1 MHHGYTQAEGVANL
15 WEVPET
21 GALVIIGYPK
31 FGRGLG
37 GYARLVA
44 VCPPDWPFGTTIG
57 PADAPLPK
65 SDMPLH
71 YDAAAGMRIR

>member
-1 MHHGYTQAEGVANL
+1 MHHGYTQAEAVANL

-31 FGRGLG
+31 FGGGLG
-37 GYARLVA
+37 GYARFVA

-57 PADAPLPK
+57 PKTREDW
-65 SDMPLH
+65 
-71 YDAAAGMRIR
+71 RE